1 MVARFLENLLHAET
15 SMALGNR
22 CATRL
27 PVARATNTFI
37 LHRFVSG
44 FLVAAALAFTS
55 RQDALIVVA
64 RVGFER
70 TTKCV
75 FGLREN
81 RRWPPV

>member
-37 LHRFVSG
+37 LHRFAIG

-55 RQDALIVVA
+55 REDALMVVA
-64 RVGFER
+64 RAGFGR
-70 TTKCV
+70 TTKRV
-75 FGLREN
+75 LGLCEK